1 MKALPPDAAAPGT
14 ARATTAINRR
24 KLLTLTGAAIAGL
37 ALPGCSPAKAD
48 SITTI
53 RLQQG
58 KPEVVDYFNTLIR
71 DFEAKNPDIRVVQDF
86 NGGNWVPG
94 LIRDNPADVLTNAYS
109 VTTADFTKKGI
120 FADLSDL
127 PAAANAD
134 PKALELINSFG
145 RYKDTELSAL
155 PFSLAAAG
163 VIYNK
168 DLFTKHAVAVPATW
182 SEFVAACQTFAAAG
196 LTPVYGTFKD
206 SWTLGQP
213 YGYVTGGT
221 VDLADFFS
229 RMPSTAQDLKTGQ
242 DVSFA
247 MDFKPATE
255 KFLQILGFT
264 QKDAG
269 SRGYTDGNA
278 AFAKGDSA
286 MYMQGPWAL
295 SELTTINPALSLGT
309 FALPC
314 SEDPAQTQAQATL
327 DMTISIARSTPRM
340 EAAKRFVSY
349 LMEPSVVNAYN
360 KKFSAFSPLKGA
372 EPTTNPQIAGLQ
384 PLISDGKYYLNMTN
398 YFPPAI
404 TYNNYFQTLALNRNT
419 DAFLTT
425 LDDAWHRVAS
435 RNA

>member
-1 MKALPPDAAAPGT
+1 MAGVGIAA
-14 ARATTAINRR
+14 
-24 KLLTLTGAAIAGL
+24 L
-37 ALPGCSPAKAD
+37 ALPACSPAKAD

-53 RLQQG
+53 HLQQG
-58 KPEVVDYFNTLIR
+58 KPEVVDYFNGLIK

-94 LIRDNPADVLTNAYS
+94 LIRDNPADVVTNAYS

-145 RYKDTELSAL
+145 RYKGSELSAL

-168 DLFTKHAVAVPATW
+168 DLFAKHSVNVPTTW
-182 SEFVAACQTFAAAG
+182 SEFLAACKTFTAAG
-196 LTPVYGTFKD
+196 LTPAYGTFKD

-213 YGYVTGGT
+213 FGYVAGGT

-229 RMPSTAQDLKTGQ
+229 RMPMTAQDLKNSQ
-242 DVSFA
+242 DVSFST
-247 MDFKPATE
+247 DFKPAAD
-255 KFLQILGFT
+255 KFLEILGFT

-278 AFAKGDSA
+278 AFAKGESA

-295 SELTTINPALSLGT
+295 SELTTINPALNVGT
-309 FALPC
+309 FALPA
-314 SEDPAQTQAQATL
+314 SEDPAQTQAQVTL
-327 DMTISIARSTPRM
+327 DMTFSIARSTPRM
-340 EAAKRFVSY
+340 DAAKRFVSY
-349 LMEPSVVNAYN
+349 LMDPSVVNAYN

-372 EPTTNPQIAGLQ
+372 EKTTNPQIAGLA
-384 PLISDGKYYLNMTN
+384 PLIAEGKYYLNVTN

-404 TYNNYFQTLALNRNT
+404 TYNNYFQTLALNRNA

-425 LDDAWHRVAS
+425 LDDAWHRVAA